1 MPLYLYEN
9 ISTGEVVEVLQGM
22 KDVHEYHGED
32 GTEKGAWKR
41 IFTNPSLS
49 FDASIDPFSKKDFI
63 QKTRDK
69 NDTYGNLQDRAA
81 EASEQRA
88 AKLGYDPVKQK
99 YYENYAKERGGK
111 MHPQKMKEKQKK
123 LIDKAAKKGIN
134 IEL

>member
-99 YYENYAKERGGK
+99 QFRNYEKKTGK
-111 MHPQKMKEKQKK
+111 KHLADKK
-123 LIDKAAKKGIN
+123 SYESKNVKIDFD
-134 IEL
+134 